1 MSQFEPEC
9 SDLSDIN
16 VAGIEDAVSKI
27 LRYIGEDTERDG
39 LADTPRRV
47 AQLYTEIFSG
57 LRENPADFLSTLFEG
72 DYYDPVLVSDIPFYS
87 ICEHHLLPFTGLA
100 QVAYHPSGKV
110 IGASKVPRIIDS
122 ISRRPQIQERLTSEI
137 ADIIHSGLNSQ
148 STVVYMSAEHMC
160 MAMRGVE
167 KKGSKIV
174 TFAQRG
180 NKDLGLG
187 LKDLMLLE

>member
-1 MSQFEPEC
+1 MSQSEPEC
-9 SDLSDIN
+9 SYLSDIN

-57 LRENPADFLSTLFEG
+57 LRETPADFLSTLFEG

-148 STVVYMSAEHMC
+148 STLVYMSAEHMC
-160 MAMRGVE
+160 MTMRGVE

>member
-1 MSQFEPEC
+1 MSQSEPEC
-9 SDLSDIN
+9 SYLSDIN

-110 IGASKVPRIIDS
+110 VGASKVPRIIDS

-148 STVVYMSAEHMC
+148 STLVYMSAEHMC
-160 MAMRGVE
+160 MTMRGVE

-180 NKDLGLG
+180 NKELGLG

>member
-1 MSQFEPEC
+1 MSQSEPEC
-9 SDLSDIN
+9 SYLSDIN

-57 LRENPADFLSTLFEG
+57 LRETPADFLSTLFEG

-137 ADIIHSGLNSQ
+137 ADIIHGGLNSQ
-148 STVVYMSAEHMC
+148 STLVYMSAEHMC